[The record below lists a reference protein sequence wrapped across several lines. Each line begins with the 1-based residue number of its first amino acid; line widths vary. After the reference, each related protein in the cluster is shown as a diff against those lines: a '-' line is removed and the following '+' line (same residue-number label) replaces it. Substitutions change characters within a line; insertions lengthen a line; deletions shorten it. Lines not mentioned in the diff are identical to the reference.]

1 MRQFLMILMILALA
15 PLSQAQ
21 SPEDLTIIT
30 VEGTSKADS
39 PAEASRE
46 IQAKAMADTARE
58 QVIEIIGD
66 KKYQKN
72 KQLVETKIVRE
83 SARFI
88 PFTQPGPLEQNADGY
103 KMSLELKLSLASL
116 KKMIQNTGLLY
127 DSEAVTAMVPMVGF
141 IDRVHALGY
150 RWWTG
155 EKDDS
160 KKFLITLSHSF
171 HQTLYNEMG
180 KQGFYVVQ
188 PQTAAVAQLIPE
200 AYRGERPRPEDLKYF
215 GDLFL
220 APLVLRG
227 EVRFKAS
234 HENQGAYQAAI
245 KLAVFQVSNGRSIAE
260 VVRTYDTDAGS
271 FETVLRPKMQLAFSE
286 VTKEIAAQVLEAYQ
300 KGTLG
305 ANLMQLSVRGRL
317 NPKQLN
323 EFKTSVL
330 KSVKEIKS
338 LRERLFEPGK
348 VTFEVDYAGQPTQFV
363 ERFKSVEI
371 PGFTTKLAD
380 SSSKAVSLDVKTK

>member
-150 RWWTG
+150 RWPG
-155 EKDDS
+155 R
-160 KKFLITLSHSF
+160 
-171 HQTLYNEMG
+171 
-180 KQGFYVVQ
+180 KQRDCLLRHRAGCQARAEEIEIQCGSQ
-188 PQTAAVAQLIPE
+188 P
-200 AYRGERPRPEDLKYF
+200 
-215 GDLFL
+215 
-220 APLVLRG
+220 
-227 EVRFKAS
+227 
-234 HENQGAYQAAI
+234 
-245 KLAVFQVSNGRSIAE
+245 
-260 VVRTYDTDAGS
+260 
-271 FETVLRPKMQLAFSE
+271 
-286 VTKEIAAQVLEAYQ
+286 
-300 KGTLG
+300 
-305 ANLMQLSVRGRL
+305 
-317 NPKQLN
+317 
-323 EFKTSVL
+323 
-330 KSVKEIKS
+330 
-338 LRERLFEPGK
+338 
-348 VTFEVDYAGQPTQFV
+348 GQPRSDLGH
-363 ERFKSVEI
+363 E
-371 PGFTTKLAD
+371 LARRIVD
-380 SSSKAVSLDVKTK
+380 RIGIVISRLHR